1 MPGSGGRLQPVG
13 AVIGLW
19 VVLCL
24 AGGCCSTPKP
34 PVNTDALI
42 SPERLDRGYTL
53 LLPGILGNTANDHEL
68 LVGLG
73 RANLPSAIEMYD
85 WTEGPWLM
93 VYNLRGLKRNRRE
106 ARKIAEKIVAY
117 QNRYPGRPVYLV
129 GYSGGGGMAVLAL
142 EALPPGRKVTSAIL
156 LGATLAPDY
165 DLRLAMSHTEQGIRN
180 FYSPAD
186 KPILVA
192 LMTVVGTT
200 EGRHTGAAGA
210 RGFTLPKGLNREEE
224 RERYER
230 GLIQQEYDLEMRA
243 LGNDGGHFGWVRPA
257 FVQNWLAPLVTPP
270 LTAST
275 QPVSYQQSGADRGRR
290 AEVFQ

>member
-1 MPGSGGRLQPVG
+1 MPRSGGRLQPVG

-34 PVNTDALI
+34 PLDTHALI
-42 SPERLDRGYTL
+42 SPERLGRGYTL
-53 LLPGILGNTANDHEL
+53 LLPGILGNKSNDHEL
-68 LVGLG
+68 LVGL
-73 RANLPSAIEMYD
+73 AAAKLPSAVEMYD
-85 WTEGPWLM
+85 WTEGPWLLIS
-93 VYNLRGLKRNRRE
+93 NLRGLKRNRRE
-106 ARKIAEKIVAY
+106 ARKIAEKIIAY
-117 QNRYPGRPVYLV
+117 QDRYPGRPVHLV
-129 GYSGGGGMAVLAL
+129 GYSGGGGMAVLVL
-142 EALPPGRKVTSAIL
+142 EALPPGRRVSSAIL

-165 DLRLAMSHTEQGIRN
+165 DLRLAMSHTERGIRN

-186 KPILVA
+186 KPVLVT

-210 RGFTLPKGLNREEE
+210 RGFTVPKGLEGDE
-224 RERYER
+224 REAYER

-243 LGNDGGHFGWVRPA
+243 LGNDGGHFGWIRPA
-257 FVQNWLAPLVTPP
+257 FVQRWLAPLVTPP

-275 QPVSYQQSGADRGRR
+275 QPVSYRQSGADGGRQV
-290 AEVFQ
+290 EVFQ

>member
-1 MPGSGGRLQPVG
+1 MPRSGGRLQPVG

-24 AGGCCSTPKP
+24 TGGCCSTPKP
-34 PVNTDALI
+34 PLDTDALI

-53 LLPGILGNTANDHEL
+53 LLPGIFGNTANDHEL

-73 RANLPSAIEMYD
+73 GANLPSAIEMYD

-93 VYNLRGLKRNRRE
+93 VYNLRGLNRNRRE

-117 QNRYPGRPVYLV
+117 QDRYPGRPVHLV
-129 GYSGGGGMAVLAL
+129 GYSGGGGVAVLAL
-142 EALPPGRKVTSAIL
+142 EALPPGRRVTSAIL

-186 KPILVA
+186 APVLVA

-210 RGFTLPKGLNREEE
+210 RGFTVPKGLEGDE
-224 RERYER
+224 REAYER
-230 GLIQQEYDLEMRA
+230 GLIQQKHNREMFA
-243 LGNDGGHFGWVRPA
+243 LGNEGGHFGWLQPA
-257 FVQNWLAPLVTPP
+257 FVQQWLAPLVTPP

-275 QPVSYQQSGADRGRR
+275 QPVSYDQSGADRGRR
-290 AEVFQ
+290 AEVFP

>member
-1 MPGSGGRLQPVG
+1 MPRSGGRLQPVG

-34 PVNTDALI
+34 PLDTDALI

-53 LLPGILGNTANDHEL
+53 LLPGILGNKFNDHEL
-68 LVGLG
+68 LVGLAA
-73 RANLPSAIEMYD
+73 ANLPSAIEMYD

-117 QNRYPGRPVYLV
+117 QDRYPGRPAHLV

-142 EALPPGRKVTSAIL
+142 EALPPGRRVTSAIL

-165 DLRLAMSHTEQGIRN
+165 DLRLAMSHTERGIRN

-186 KPILVA
+186 KPILVT

-200 EGRHTGAAGA
+200 EGRHTGAAGV
-210 RGFTLPKGLNREEE
+210 RGFTAPKGLEGDE
-224 RERYER
+224 REAYER
-230 GLIQQEYDLEMRA
+230 GLIQQEHNREMFA
-243 LGNDGGHFGWVRPA
+243 LGNKGGHFGWIQPA
-257 FVQNWLAPLVTPP
+257 FVQQWLAPLVTPP

-275 QPVSYQQSGADRGRR
+275 QPVSYRQSGADGGRR